1 MNIFLFSITDDP
13 RVVHK
18 NVPIDAQADA
28 TVDINATEIKDVLNP
43 SFTVD
48 RASQISGNYNYAHI
62 PDFGRYYFITGL
74 FTSPSGNIRLDM
86 HVDVL
91 KTYADSIDN
100 LEGMIIRSSKANGDL
115 IDKSLPINEKKKSLH
130 IYTVNTPIAKLK
142 DGGANPDVLL
152 FAT

>member
-1 MNIFLFSITDDP
+1 MYIYLFSITDDP

-18 NVPIDAQADA
+18 DIPSDALADE
-28 TVDINATEIKDVLNP
+28 TVDINATEIKDILNP

-48 RASQISGNYNYAHI
+48 RASQISGKYNYAHI
-62 PDFGRYYFITGL
+62 PDFERYYFITGL
-74 FTSPSGNIRLDM
+74 FTSPSGNVRLDM

-91 KTYADSIDN
+91 KTYEDSIDN
-100 LEGMIIRSSKANGDL
+100 LEGMIIRSSKATGDL

-130 IYTVNTPIAKLK
+130 IYPVNQPIAKLK
-142 DGGANPDVLL
+142 DGDANPDVLL